1 MLGESSVGRRVF
13 DLLRIMQ
20 LLRTEA
26 KDPAG
31 FRLRLVGR
39 GQGAIIAA
47 LAALL
52 DEGGPAVAVDLVH
65 PPLSCA
71 AWTEVALCT
80 WPVSSFMRGLLA
92 HCDLP
97 EIYRALCVL
106 SSVSF
111 ALQLAGD
118 VVSSRVGAGATAS
131 ESLRRGM
138 RRWSWSLTPQ
148 RSARGGACR
157 WSCCRSTSTAFAAPA
172 QSSSLCTQHVLYCC
186 DIIDLCERPTNQ
198 SKLSSS
204 CFSPTSILKCDSVQ

>member
-1 MLGESSVGRRVF
+1 MLGQSSVGRRVF

-20 LLRTEA
+20 LLRTEAAMPGGA

-80 WPVSSFMRGLLA
+80 WPVSSFVRGLLA

-97 EIYRALCVL
+97 DIFRALCVL
-106 SSVSF
+106 SLPS
-111 ALQLAGD
+111 L
-118 VVSSRVGAGATAS
+118 SR
-131 ESLRRGM
+131 
-138 RRWSWSLTPQ
+138 
-148 RSARGGACR
+148 C
-157 WSCCRSTSTAFAAPA
+157 SC
-172 QSSSLCTQHVLYCC
+172 
-186 DIIDLCERPTNQ
+186 E
-198 SKLSSS
+198 
-204 CFSPTSILKCDSVQ
+204 

>member
-1 MLGESSVGRRVF
+1 MLGQSSVGRRVF

-20 LLRTEA
+20 LLRTEAAMPGGA

-80 WPVSSFMRGLLA
+80 WPVSSFVRGLLA
-92 HCDLP
+92 HCDLL
-97 EIYRALCVL
+97 YNVY
-106 SSVSF
+106 SF
-111 ALQLAGD
+111 YC
-118 VVSSRVGAGATAS
+118 AT
-131 ESLRRGM
+131 G
-138 RRWSWSLTPQ
+138 
-148 RSARGGACR
+148 
-157 WSCCRSTSTAFAAPA
+157 TAFDNYMMG
-172 QSSSLCTQHVLYCC
+172 QIEYTLFLNDC
-186 DIIDLCERPTNQ
+186 DIADPESAGCKMKDLDTVNLLMMYIDLYD
-198 SKLSSS
+198 
-204 CFSPTSILKCDSVQ
+204 I